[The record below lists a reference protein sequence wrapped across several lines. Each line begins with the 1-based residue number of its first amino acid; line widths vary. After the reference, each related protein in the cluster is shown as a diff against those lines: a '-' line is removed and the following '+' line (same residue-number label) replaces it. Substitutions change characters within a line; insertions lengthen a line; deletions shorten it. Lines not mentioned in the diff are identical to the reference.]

1 MATKYI
7 QVKVDHTGACPSE
20 LTGKVHNYVLGKATK
35 LPEDVVNALGES
47 VTVLGT
53 QAKQINSAPKD
64 KMVKEAEV
72 GK

>member
-20 LTGKVHNYVLGKATK
+20 LTGKVHNYVSGKAVK
-35 LPEDVVNALGES
+35 LPEDVVSALGEA
-47 VTVLGT
+47 VTILSQT
-53 QAKQINSAPKD
+53 KQMNSAPKD

-72 GK
+72 SK